1 MRIKVYYP
9 KSEITNNLYTSGK
22 EWMLEDNTEYLGSYH
37 KYTTGEVYTRS
48 TWNATLSKKL
58 IKFEPTDTVN
68 FIYKELKP
76 DVKTKFNSVN
86 AYYPKITS
94 QDRTKGFIKRFFL
107 KKINSTVIT
116 EIGKKQYDEFNKKK
130 IDPNMNISVTIQ
142 WIITGPKQDEYQGN
156 ILVPGVATQNKKSI
170 QSAINIMPGIE
181 LYLDNV
187 LQFYSDT
194 EFIVPADINPK

>member
-86 AYYPKITS
+86 TYYPKITS

-142 WIITGPKQDEYQGN
+142 WIITGPKQDEYQGKLN
-156 ILVPGVATQNKKSI
+156 LSVQKQNSEQAILANKKI
-170 QSAINIMPGIE
+170 KGIFDI
-181 LYLDNV
+181 LSKNLV
-187 LQFYSDT
+187 AFYSDIDYT
-194 EFIVPADINPK
+194 VPVDINPK

>member
-156 ILVPGVATQNKKSI
+156 ILVLGVATQNKKSI

-194 EFIVPADINPK
+194 DFIVPADINPK

>member
-86 AYYPKITS
+86 TYYPKITS